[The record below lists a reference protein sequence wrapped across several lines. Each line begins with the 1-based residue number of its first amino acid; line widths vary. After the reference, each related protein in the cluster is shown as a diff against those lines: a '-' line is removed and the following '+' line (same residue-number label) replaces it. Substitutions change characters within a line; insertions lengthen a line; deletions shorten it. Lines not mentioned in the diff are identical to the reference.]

1 MGQTIDTMIARWTNE
16 IAECS
21 WTWVSLKAK
30 KCSQNNRCVVISEKE
45 KINTNQKLYDARW
58 SWNDILHIY
67 VFTRKIQDYNRK

>member
-30 KCSQNNRCVVISEKE
+30 KCSQNNRCVTLVISEKE

-58 SWNDILHIY
+58 SWNIY